1 MEFLVDMVTTVPDGT
16 TDTQVDAIQTREAA
30 RSRDLAADGHLLR
43 LWRPPLEAGEWRTW
57 GLFQAAD
64 ATELKSVLSSMPLHV
79 WRHDTVTPLTAH
91 PSDPGSGDILSNQ
104 ASADEADILDAVLTR
119 WKAAVDAHQPE
130 QVAALFTTDAIFQG
144 LHPYT
149 VGPAGVAEY
158 YAAQPAGMT
167 AVYTLR
173 ETRALSDGLVLGYL
187 TVDFGFSDRA
197 TLTVYLSV
205 IIRQD
210 AGGWRIVHY
219 QVSRLDGDLSDDQ
232 DHGSAGLP
240 AQPIPGTALPGAA
253 LPTREEPPKE

>member
-1 MEFLVDMVTTVPDGT
+1 MMEFLVDMVTTVPDGT
-16 TDTQVDAIQTREAA
+16 TDAEVNAIRTRESA
-30 RSRDLAADGHLLR
+30 RSRELAAQGHLLR

-64 ATELKSVLSSMPLHV
+64 ATELESVLSSMPLRV

-91 PSDPGSGDILSNQ
+91 PSDPGSGDVMSNRT
-104 ASADEADILDAVLTR
+104 STDEADMLDAVLTR

-149 VGPAGVAEY
+149 VGQAGVAEY
-158 YAAQPAGMT
+158 YAAQPIGMT
-167 AVYTLR
+167 AVYKLR
-173 ETRALSDGLVLGYL
+173 ETRALSDGLVLGYF

-210 AGGWRIVHY
+210 ADGWRIIHY
-219 QVSRLDGDLSDDQ
+219 QVSRLD
-232 DHGSAGLP
+232 
-240 AQPIPGTALPGAA
+240 
-253 LPTREEPPKE
+253 